1 VAIKLYL
8 SLEVPWALAHNV
20 WEDHLIPKMVLKNG
34 SLGSVPW
41 LKYEVSKLYKEA
53 IEQNH
58 WLN

>member
-1 VAIKLYL
+1 
-8 SLEVPWALAHNV
+8 
-20 WEDHLIPKMVLKNG
+20 MVLKDG